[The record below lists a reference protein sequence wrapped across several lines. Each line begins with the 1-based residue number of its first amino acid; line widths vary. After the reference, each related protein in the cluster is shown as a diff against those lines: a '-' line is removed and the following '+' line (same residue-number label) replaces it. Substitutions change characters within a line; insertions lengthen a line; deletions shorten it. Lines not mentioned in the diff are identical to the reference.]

1 MTGHNQSSA
10 VIQFLSFSMT
20 VTMTITITDCKR
32 LWSGYL
38 HISYSYFPV
47 IDRSYDL
54 TLRHYCHLECAMD
67 CLHRDVFHKGVLN
80 ALVDLNSSIG
90 FSSLDESDSM
100 ANGGSRPS

>member
-20 VTMTITITDCKR
+20 VTVTITITDCKR

-38 HISYSYFPV
+38 CISYGYFPV

-54 TLRHYCHLECAMD
+54 TLRH
-67 CLHRDVFHKGVLN
+67 
-80 ALVDLNSSIG
+80 
-90 FSSLDESDSM
+90 
-100 ANGGSRPS
+100 